1 MLIGVVGK
9 PNTGKSTFFSAA
21 TLIPVPIAPYPFTT
35 VEPNKGVAS
44 ARVKCVHEEMG
55 VIDNPKNSVCVNG
68 IRLAPVELIDVAGL
82 VPDAW
87 QGRGLGNKFL
97 DELRRADVLLHIVDA
112 SGGTD
117 SEGRLTNPGTHD
129 PLEDVSF
136 LEREIS
142 MWIHQI
148 LAKDWERAAKAA
160 NVSGIDAIELLEKR
174 LTGLSITRKQIV
186 EAVRKLGLN
195 ATRPITWSLD
205 DLYRLSE
212 TVRRISKPILIVA
225 NKMDSPH
232 SEANLQRLKEA
243 FKETKVVP
251 CSAESELAL
260 KRAAKKGTI
269 LYLAGD
275 PNFKIISEQ
284 LTQPQKEA
292 LAYIQERVLKKYGS
306 TGVQEAIERAIFDV
320 LKFIAIFPV
329 EDASKLTDH
338 DGMVL
343 PDVFFAPEGTT
354 AREFAYRIHT
364 ELGQTFMYAVDARSK
379 QKIGEEHPLK
389 NREIIKIV
397 AGKGLK

>member
-35 VEPNKGVAS
+35 VEPNKGVAY

-87 QGRGLGNKFL
+87 KGRGLGNKFL

-117 SEGRLTNPGTHD
+117 SEGRLTNPGSHN
-129 PLEDVSF
+129 PLEDVAF

-148 LAKDWERAAKAA
+148 LSKDWERAAKAA
-160 NVSGIDAIELLEKR
+160 DVSGTDAIELLEKR

-195 ATRPITWSLD
+195 ATRPVTWNQD
-205 DLYRLSE
+205 DLHKLSE
-212 TVRRISKPILIVA
+212 TVRQISKPIVIVA
-225 NKMDSPH
+225 NKMDSPYA
-232 SEANLQRLKEA
+232 EANFQRLKETS
-243 FKETKVVP
+243 KQTLVIP

-269 LYLAGD
+269 AYEAGD
-275 PNFKIISEQ
+275 SNFKIVSDQ
-284 LTQPQKEA
+284 LTQQQKDA
-292 LAYIQERVLKKYGS
+292 LNYIQERVLKKFGS
-306 TGVQEAIERAIFDV
+306 TGVQEAIERAIFEV
-320 LKFIAIFPV
+320 LKFIAVFPV
-329 EDASKLTDH
+329 EDVSKLMDH
-338 DGMVL
+338 EGRVL
-343 PDVFFAPEGTT
+343 PDVFFAPYGTT

-364 ELGQTFMYAVDARSK
+364 ELGETFIYAVDARSK

-389 NREIIKIV
+389 NRDIIKIV

>member
-35 VEPNKGVAS
+35 VEPNKGVAYV
-44 ARVKCVHEEMG
+44 RVKCVHEEMG
-55 VIDNPKNSVCVNG
+55 VTDNPKNSVCVNG

-129 PLEDVSF
+129 PLDDVTF

-148 LAKDWERAAKAA
+148 LSKDWELAAKAA
-160 NVSGIDAIELLEKR
+160 DVSGMDAIELLEKR

-195 ATRPITWSLD
+195 ATRPLTWSLD
-205 DLYRLSE
+205 DLFRLSE
-212 TVRRISKPILIVA
+212 TVRRISKPIVIVA
-225 NKMDSPH
+225 NKMDSVH
-232 SEANLQRLKEA
+232 SAANLERLREA
-243 FKETKVVP
+243 SKETIVIP

-260 KRAAKKGTI
+260 KRASKKGII
-269 LYLAGD
+269 LYQAGD
-275 PNFKIISEQ
+275 PNFRIISEQ

-292 LAYIQERVLKKYGS
+292 LTYIEERVLKKFGS

-329 EDASKLTDH
+329 EDVSKLTDH
-338 DGMVL
+338 DGRVL

-364 ELGQTFMYAVDARSK
+364 ELGETFMYAIDARSK
-379 QKIGEEHPLK
+379 MKIGEDHPLK
-389 NREIIKIV
+389 NREVIKIV

>member
-97 DELRRADVLLHIVDA
+97 DEVRRADVLLHIVDA

-160 NVSGIDAIELLEKR
+160 DVSGIDAIELLEKR

-195 ATRPITWSLD
+195 STRPITWSLD

-225 NKMDSPH
+225 NKMDSSY
-232 SEANLQRLKEA
+232 SEANLQRLREA
-243 FKETKVVP
+243 FKETIVVP

-269 LYLAGD
+269 IYQAGD
-275 PNFKIISEQ
+275 PTFKIISEQ

-292 LAYIQERVLKKYGS
+292 LAYIQERVLKKFGS

-329 EDASKLTDH
+329 EDVSKLTDH
-338 DGMVL
+338 EGRVL

-364 ELGQTFMYAVDARSK
+364 ELGETFIYAVDARSK

-389 NREIIKIV
+389 NRAIIKIV

>member
-97 DELRRADVLLHIVDA
+97 DELRRADVLLHVVDA

-142 MWIHQI
+142 MWINQI

-160 NVSGIDAIELLEKR
+160 DVSGTDAIELLEKR

-195 ATRPITWSLD
+195 ATRPIMWSLD

-225 NKMDSPH
+225 NKMDSLH
-232 SEANLQRLKEA
+232 SEANLQRLREA
-243 FKETKVVP
+243 FKETIVVP

-269 LYLAGD
+269 IYQAGD
-275 PNFKIISEQ
+275 PTFKIISEQ

-292 LAYIQERVLKKYGS
+292 LAYIQERVLKKFGS

-329 EDASKLTDH
+329 EDVSKLTDH
-338 DGMVL
+338 EGRVL
-343 PDVFFAPEGTT
+343 PDVFFTPEGTT

-364 ELGQTFMYAVDARSK
+364 ELGETFIYAVDARSK
-379 QKIGEEHPLK
+379 QKIGEEHALK
-389 NREIIKIV
+389 NRAIIKIV

>member
-35 VEPNKGVAS
+35 VEPNKGVAY
-44 ARVKCVHEEMG
+44 ARIKCVHEEMG
-55 VIDNPKNSVCVNG
+55 VTDDPKNSVCING
-68 IRLAPVELIDVAGL
+68 IRFAPVELIDVAGL

-87 QGRGLGNKFL
+87 KGRGLGNKFL

-117 SEGRLTNPGTHD
+117 SEGRLTTPGTHD

-136 LEREIS
+136 LEREIT

-148 LAKDWERAAKAA
+148 LSKDWERAAKAA
-160 NVSGIDAIELLEKR
+160 EVSGIDAIALLEKR

-186 EAVRKLGLN
+186 EAVRKLNLN
-195 ATRPITWSLD
+195 ATRPITWTPD

-212 TVRRISKPILIVA
+212 TVRRISKPIVIVA

-232 SEANLQRLKEA
+232 SEANFNRLKEA
-243 FKETKVVP
+243 SKETLVIP

-269 LYLAGD
+269 LYQAGFS
-275 PNFKIISEQ
+275 NFKIISEQ
-284 LTQPQKEA
+284 LTEPQKEA
-292 LAYIQERVLKKYGS
+292 LTFIQERVLKKFGS

-329 EDASKLTDH
+329 EDVSKLTDH
-338 DGMVL
+338 DGRVL

-364 ELGQTFMYAVDARSK
+364 ELGETFIYAVDARSK

-389 NREIIKIV
+389 DREVIKIV

>member
-97 DELRRADVLLHIVDA
+97 DELRRADVLLHVVDA

-142 MWIHQI
+142 MWINQI
-148 LAKDWERAAKAA
+148 LAKDW
-160 NVSGIDAIELLEKR
+160 
-174 LTGLSITRKQIV
+174 
-186 EAVRKLGLN
+186 
-195 ATRPITWSLD
+195 
-205 DLYRLSE
+205 
-212 TVRRISKPILIVA
+212 
-225 NKMDSPH
+225 
-232 SEANLQRLKEA
+232 
-243 FKETKVVP
+243 
-251 CSAESELAL
+251 
-260 KRAAKKGTI
+260 
-269 LYLAGD
+269 
-275 PNFKIISEQ
+275 
-284 LTQPQKEA
+284 
-292 LAYIQERVLKKYGS
+292 
-306 TGVQEAIERAIFDV
+306 
-320 LKFIAIFPV
+320 
-329 EDASKLTDH
+329 
-338 DGMVL
+338 
-343 PDVFFAPEGTT
+343 
-354 AREFAYRIHT
+354 
-364 ELGQTFMYAVDARSK
+364 
-379 QKIGEEHPLK
+379 
-389 NREIIKIV
+389 
-397 AGKGLK
+397 

>member
-35 VEPNKGVAS
+35 VEPNKGVAH

-55 VIDNPKNSVCVNG
+55 VTDNPKNSVCVNG
-68 IRLAPVELIDVAGL
+68 RRLAPVELIDVAGL

-87 QGRGLGNKFL
+87 KGRGLGNKFL

-117 SEGRLTNPGTHD
+117 SEGRLTSPGAHD
-129 PLEDVSF
+129 PLEDVAF

-148 LAKDWERAAKAA
+148 LSKDWERAAKAA
-160 NVSGIDAIELLEKR
+160 DVSGTDAIELLEKR

-195 ATRPITWSLD
+195 ATRPITWNHE
-205 DLYRLSE
+205 DLYKLSE
-212 TVRRISKPILIVA
+212 TVRKISKPIVIVA
-225 NKMDSPH
+225 NKIDSPYAETNLVH
-232 SEANLQRLKEA
+232 IREAV
-243 FKETKVVP
+243 KETLVIP

-269 LYLAGD
+269 AYEAGD
-275 PNFKIISEQ
+275 SSFKILSEQ
-284 LTQPQKEA
+284 LTQQQKDG
-292 LAYIQERVLKKYGS
+292 LNYIQERVLKKFGS
-306 TGVQEAIERAIFDV
+306 TGVQEAIERAIFEV
-320 LKFIAIFPV
+320 LKFIAVFPV
-329 EDASKLTDH
+329 EDVSKLTDH
-338 DGMVL
+338 EGRVL
-343 PDVFFAPEGTT
+343 PDVFFAPDGTT

-364 ELGQTFMYAVDARSK
+364 ELGETFIYAVDARSK

-389 NREIIKIV
+389 NRDIIKIV